1 MGLWGISRHSSL
13 RALLSSYING
23 EASARQAKRLEQ
35 HLAGCEECRLELEAL
50 RATVGLIRELPELQ
64 VPRSFSLVSPPVA
77 ARVPLRLAWATG
89 IATSLA
95 ALLVVALLA
104 GDTLGI
110 LNQTTQIGQTPA
122 AVSLAAA
129 PAAAAPA
136 PEAPAPAAAQAAP
149 APEAAVAALP
159 APRMAA
165 AAVPPPEPE
174 AEAAPVAMAAAAPPE
189 EVSVETAGDEVE
201 RPETVSPLAGAVE
214 AEAVASEPVD
224 TEVEVEDEGVAL
236 PLWQMELA
244 ASGVMVLLSL
254 ATVWTVRRRRSSPW
268 V

>member
-13 RALLSSYING
+13 RALLSSYIDG

-35 HLAGCEECRLELEAL
+35 HLAGCEESRLELEAL

-77 ARVPLRLAWATG
+77 ARAPLRLAWATG
-89 IATSLA
+89 IATSMA
-95 ALLVVALLA
+95 ALLVVALLV
-104 GDTLGI
+104 GDTLGV
-110 LNQTTQIGQTPA
+110 LNQATEIGQTPA
-122 AVSLAAA
+122 AVSVAAA
-129 PAAAAPA
+129 PAAPAPA
-136 PEAPAPAAAQAAP
+136 PEAALP
-149 APEAAVAALP
+149 AVAALP

-189 EVSVETAGDEVE
+189 EVSVEMARDEVE
-201 RPETVSPLAGAVE
+201 RPEAVSPLAGAVE
-214 AEAVASEPVD
+214 AEAAVSEPVD
-224 TEVEVEDEGVAL
+224 TEVEVEDGGVAL

-244 ASGVMVLLSL
+244 AGGVMVLLSL
-254 ATVWTVRRRRSSPW
+254 ATVWAVRRRRSSLW